1 MLHCWKW
8 QISKKFPC
16 NFNYEAPDPSCMVNG
31 EIRQTFT
38 LYSNL
43 EVLEEN
49 SSPSSWF
56 PGGWK
61 MSKTYHTWMILVKTW
76 SRERFPRKSQSGKEE
91 MMFPFFFV
99 GQGQKL
105 LAPLIACD
113 SAWALFH
120 ISFLNCSYW
129 LQRQSARSQSSL
141 QRESRDWWWW
151 KSIVNDRPWEK
162 SCILNFAKEK

>member
-91 MMFPFFFV
+91 MMFPFF
-99 GQGQKL
+99 L
-105 LAPLIACD
+105 LDKDRSFWLLWLRVIQPGLYSIFLSWTAPTD
-113 SAWALFH
+113 
-120 ISFLNCSYW
+120 YKG
-129 LQRQSARSQSSL
+129 SL
-141 QRESRDWWWW
+141 LDPSLLCREKVEID
-151 KSIVNDRPWEK
+151 DGEK
-162 SCILNFAKEK
+162 VL